1 MNKIKATVS
10 TFTEYWNAIY
20 ELSMQAKRKNLVL
33 LYRGHGDRK
42 YKCQPGI
49 FRESNKNLDEQYQ
62 YNKIIQDYPEEFSKH
77 AHLSNLVKMQHYGVE
92 TRLLDFTI
100 NPLVALYFAVEA
112 QPKKD
117 GEVIV
122 ILEERQKILT
132 HYSDRALM
140 LSCLPPLPSKVKYEI
155 KQFCHTH
162 TNVITDGC
170 LARNNSD
177 AMKKLLHEIRGEYPS
192 FETAIVGQDLL
203 DWFCVFA
210 KKDNER
216 MKKQH
221 GLFAIFGLNEEE
233 NVEKLERNAIRI
245 VIPKNSKKR
254 LLGELSLMQINS
266 EYIYPGLERKAM
278 LNINRRANWIS
289 VDI

>member
-100 NPLVALYFAVEA
+100 NPRVALYFAVEA
-112 QPKKD
+112 QPEKD
-117 GEVIV
+117 GEVVV
-122 ILEERQKILT
+122 ILKERQKILT
-132 HYSDRALM
+132 HYS
-140 LSCLPPLPSKVKYEI
+140 
-155 KQFCHTH
+155 
-162 TNVITDGC
+162 
-170 LARNNSD
+170 
-177 AMKKLLHEIRGEYPS
+177 
-192 FETAIVGQDLL
+192 
-203 DWFCVFA
+203 
-210 KKDNER
+210 
-216 MKKQH
+216 
-221 GLFAIFGLNEEE
+221 
-233 NVEKLERNAIRI
+233 
-245 VIPKNSKKR
+245 
-254 LLGELSLMQINS
+254 
-266 EYIYPGLERKAM
+266 
-278 LNINRRANWIS
+278 
-289 VDI
+289 

>member
-1 MNKIKATVS
+1 MLRLCDPSCTL
-10 TFTEYWNAIY
+10 NAVEGMIQH
-20 ELSMQAKRKNLVL
+20 LFVSMQEVMHIDICHCRVTEDEVLTIKVPEGATGDVIVNVGGKNYTGTV
-33 LYRGHGDRK
+33 
-42 YKCQPGI
+42 
-49 FRESNKNLDEQYQ
+49 
-62 YNKIIQDYPEEFSKH
+62 
-77 AHLSNLVKMQHYGVE
+77 
-92 TRLLDFTI
+92 
-100 NPLVALYFAVEA
+100 
-112 QPKKD
+112 KD

-140 LSCLPPLPSKVKYEI
+140 LSCLPPLPSKVKSEI
-155 KQFCHTH
+155 RQFCHAH
-162 TNVITDGC
+162 TKVITDGC

-203 DWFCVFA
+203 DCFFVFA
-210 KKDNER
+210 NKDNER

-245 VIPKNSKKR
+245 VIPKNCKKR

-278 LNINRRANWIS
+278 LNINKRANWIA